1 MGWADIG
8 KLGLN
13 SWNLSGNVTTC
24 LWSVFYQKISSKIL
38 EETKI
43 YFSFAL
49 CRPTSI
55 SPSFIWKTKKPAA
68 DLTEL
73 KKRKYHC
80 ERCLSAILN
89 SKHIFF
95 NLFNP
100 FLDQVTLF
108 EQLLDKCVSSLCQLC
123 SVFIT
128 IFLLLKVTLVVYQ
141 EFLLLHYHFKFS
153 VLFGQQHRQLSPS
166 MTDASVLFQSV

>member
-8 KLGLN
+8 KLRLN

-24 LWSVFYQKISSKIL
+24 LWSVFLWSVFYQKISSKIL

-49 CRPTSI
+49 CRLTSI

-95 NLFNP
+95 SLFNP

-108 EQLLDKCVSSLCQLC
+108 EQLLDKCVPGYLVYVSCAVCSLQFSSY
-123 SVFIT
+123 
-128 IFLLLKVTLVVYQ
+128 LKWHL
-141 EFLLLHYHFKFS
+141 
-153 VLFGQQHRQLSPS
+153 
-166 MTDASVLFQSV
+166 

>member
-24 LWSVFYQKISSKIL
+24 LWSVFLWSVFYQKISSKIL

-49 CRPTSI
+49 CRLTSI

-95 NLFNP
+95 SLFNP

-108 EQLLDKCVSSLCQLC
+108 EQLLDKCVLGYLVYVSCAVCSLQFSSY
-123 SVFIT
+123 
-128 IFLLLKVTLVVYQ
+128 LKWHL
-141 EFLLLHYHFKFS
+141 
-153 VLFGQQHRQLSPS
+153 
-166 MTDASVLFQSV
+166 

>member
-1 MGWADIG
+1 MGRADIG

-24 LWSVFYQKISSKIL
+24 LWSVFLWSVFYQKISSKIL

-49 CRPTSI
+49 CRLTSI

-95 NLFNP
+95 SLFNP

-141 EFLLLHYHFKFS
+141 EFLLSSLPFWVFCA
-153 VLFGQQHRQLSPS
+153 FWPA
-166 MTDASVLFQSV
+166 T

>member
-24 LWSVFYQKISSKIL
+24 LWSVFLWSVFYQKISSKIL

-49 CRPTSI
+49 CKLTSI

-95 NLFNP
+95 SLFNP

-108 EQLLDKCVSSLCQLC
+108 EQLLDKCVPGYLVYVSCAVCSLQFSSY
-123 SVFIT
+123 
-128 IFLLLKVTLVVYQ
+128 LKWHL
-141 EFLLLHYHFKFS
+141 
-153 VLFGQQHRQLSPS
+153 
-166 MTDASVLFQSV
+166 

>member
-24 LWSVFYQKISSKIL
+24 LWSVFLWSVFYQKISSKIL

-49 CRPTSI
+49 CRLTSI

-95 NLFNP
+95 SLFNP

-108 EQLLDKCVSSLCQLC
+108 EQLLDKCVPGYLVYVSCAVCSLQFSSY
-123 SVFIT
+123 
-128 IFLLLKVTLVVYQ
+128 LKWHL
-141 EFLLLHYHFKFS
+141 
-153 VLFGQQHRQLSPS
+153 
-166 MTDASVLFQSV
+166 

>member
-1 MGWADIG
+1 MGWEDIG

-24 LWSVFYQKISSKIL
+24 LWSVFLWSVFLWSVFYQKISSKIL

-49 CRPTSI
+49 CRLTSI

-95 NLFNP
+95 SLFNP

-108 EQLLDKCVSSLCQLC
+108 EQLLDKCVPGYLVYVSCAVCSLQFSSY
-123 SVFIT
+123 
-128 IFLLLKVTLVVYQ
+128 LKWHL
-141 EFLLLHYHFKFS
+141 
-153 VLFGQQHRQLSPS
+153 
-166 MTDASVLFQSV
+166 

>member
-24 LWSVFYQKISSKIL
+24 LWSVFLWSVFYQKISSKIL

-49 CRPTSI
+49 CRLTSI

-95 NLFNP
+95 SLFNP

-108 EQLLDKCVSSLCQLC
+108 EQLLDKCVPGYLVYVSCAVCSLQF
-123 SVFIT
+123 SFY
-128 IFLLLKVTLVVYQ
+128 LKWHL
-141 EFLLLHYHFKFS
+141 
-153 VLFGQQHRQLSPS
+153 
-166 MTDASVLFQSV
+166 

>member
-49 CRPTSI
+49 CRLTSI
-55 SPSFIWKTKKPAA
+55 SNSFIWKTKKPAA

-95 NLFNP
+95 SLFNP

-141 EFLLLHYHFKFS
+141 EFLLSSLPFWVFCA
-153 VLFGQQHRQLSPS
+153 FWPA
-166 MTDASVLFQSV
+166 T